1 MTFIGYLSAAII
13 FAAMWAMFA
22 TGRKSWLVTIF
33 WAGIM
38 FVMSLGAK
46 RGLSVNGLCLL
57 IAIGETALSIRAVY
71 GIIIWNQNFK
81 DKGVILPIVI
91 YLITLILVGYVVIQI
106 QKAGYVP
113 DLMGVKGEMGAL
125 RKFINFIVI
134 ALITVPPAY
143 IGLLRFERFFSNET
157 SLTLLNCKFY
167 TSSLIGG
174 KVFKGYYMYG
184 INNGVKHYFRIT
196 KRAYFMLRFEDR
208 IVLSMRKDLR
218 GNTFAVK
225 NPCPQN
231 LSNVARRD
239 IRMAK
244 NIALSAVIYT
254 VIMLII
260 L

>member
-1 MTFIGYLSAAII
+1 MTFIGYIAAAVI
-13 FAAMWAMFA
+13 FAALWTMFA
-22 TGRKSWLVTIF
+22 TGRKSWLVTVF

-46 RGLSVNGLCLL
+46 RGLAVNGLCLL
-57 IAIGETALSIRAVY
+57 IALFETILSIRAMY
-71 GIIIWNQNFK
+71 GVIIWNQSFK
-81 DKGVILPIVI
+81 DKGIVLPAVI
-91 YLITLILVGYVVIQI
+91 YMITLILVGYCLTQI
-106 QKAGYVP
+106 QKLGYVP
-113 DLMGVKGEMGAL
+113 DVMGIKGELGAL
-125 RKFINFIVI
+125 RKLVNFIVI
-134 ALITVPPAY
+134 AAVSVPPAY

-157 SLTLLNCKFY
+157 SLTLLNCRFY
-167 TSSLIGG
+167 TSSLVGG

-208 IVLSMRKDLR
+208 VVLSMRKDLR
-218 GNTFAVK
+218 GNMFAVK

-244 NIALSAVIYT
+244 NIGLSAVIYA
-254 VIMLII
+254 VIMIII

>member
-81 DKGVILPIVI
+81 DKGVILPTVI

-106 QKAGYVP
+106 QKVGYVP

-174 KVFKGYYMYG
+174 EVFKGYYMYG

>member
-1 MTFIGYLSAAII
+1 M
-13 FAAMWAMFA
+13 
-22 TGRKSWLVTIF
+22 
-33 WAGIM
+33 
-38 FVMSLGAK
+38 
-46 RGLSVNGLCLL
+46 
-57 IAIGETALSIRAVY
+57 
-71 GIIIWNQNFK
+71 
-81 DKGVILPIVI
+81 
-91 YLITLILVGYVVIQI
+91 GYVVIQI

-208 IVLSMRKDLR
+208 VVLSMRKDLR

>member
-1 MTFIGYLSAAII
+1 MTFIGYLAAAVI
-13 FAAMWAMFA
+13 FAALWAMFA

-38 FVMSLGAK
+38 FVMSIGAK
-46 RGLSVNGLCLL
+46 RGLAINGLCLL
-57 IAIGETALSIRAVY
+57 IALCETALSIRAVY
-71 GIIIWNQNFK
+71 GIIIWNQTFK
-81 DKGVILPIVI
+81 DKGLVLPIVI
-91 YLITLILVGYVVIQI
+91 YIITLILVSYTVIQI
-106 QKAGYVP
+106 QKTGYVP
-113 DLMGVKGEMGAL
+113 DVMGVNGEIGNL
-125 RKFINFIVI
+125 RKLVNFII
-134 ALITVPPAY
+134 LALLSIPPAY

-167 TSSLIGG
+167 TSSLVGG

-208 IVLSMRKDLR
+208 VVLNMRKDLR
-218 GNTFAVK
+218 GNLFAVK

-239 IRMAK
+239 IRLAK
-244 NIALSAVIYT
+244 NIAISAVVYI
-254 VIMLII
+254 VIMVII

>member
-1 MTFIGYLSAAII
+1 MTFIGYLSAAVI
-13 FAAMWAMFA
+13 FAALWAMFA

-46 RGLSVNGLCLL
+46 RGLEVNGLCLL
-57 IAIGETALSIRAVY
+57 IAILETALSIRAVY
-71 GIIIWNQNFK
+71 KVIIWNQNFK
-81 DKGVILPIVI
+81 DKGVVLPIVI
-91 YLITLILVGYVVIQI
+91 YLITLILVGYCIIQI
-106 QKAGYVP
+106 QKMGYVP
-113 DLMGVKGEMGAL
+113 DIMGIKGELGAF

-134 ALITVPPAY
+134 ALIAVPPAY

-157 SLTLLNCKFY
+157 NLTLLNCKFY

-196 KRAYFMLRFEDR
+196 KRVYFMLRLEDR
-208 IVLSMRKDLR
+208 IVLTMRKDLR
-218 GNTFAVK
+218 GNIFAVK

-231 LSNVARRD
+231 LSYVARRD

-244 NIALSAVIYT
+244 NIGISAVVYI
-254 VIMLII
+254 III
-260 L
+260 LILL